1 MIYWKDA
8 DFSQY
13 CESSNFRRDHKFS
26 NLVAGFDTE
35 TTAIIDHTPQY
46 AFMYEWTFGVEDMIV
61 YGRTWDEFRELLLNI
76 KADLKLSSEFQL
88 IVFDQRLKYEFQ
100 FFKDELWIDDK
111 DFIAR
116 DSHKV
121 LQCVANDAFAFR
133 CSAEYSE
140 LTLDQMGAVIGIP
153 KLKGYDYAKIRHS
166 KTPLDLFELD
176 YCEHDVR
183 ILLEYFK
190 KEREKY
196 GQVWKI
202 PLTAT
207 RIVKNLIY
215 HYFRQMGSVQTL
227 RANQFRDTPQ
237 DMLMLN
243 KLQRAYFGAF
253 NYSDLIYDNIP
264 IDDVFGV
271 DFQSSYGAQMLL
283 NKFPIK
289 KFKPEPIPEDW
300 RELLTEK
307 YERKALLIRCKIKQ
321 LKNKYPRFGFLPTSK
336 EWSFNEKRTVTSQ
349 DKILYCPEIILTL
362 TDIDFKLMLKFYQF
376 DVNSFEILELHSSKY
391 APLPNYIVATIVD
404 LYLRKVKIKTRNKKI
419 KQQRELTPLEEA
431 EYTYAKT
438 MISRIYGVFVQ
449 KPLMLKYHYNRELKK
464 LEPLKDDNDEAI
476 EEFVKKEYDPVLYQW
491 GVWVT
496 AYGRREIL
504 ENFAAISLETDSRG
518 TNKNNDAVLYSDTDS
533 LKFVGDYYIDII
545 LQYNENVKAKL
556 RHFCEMNRL
565 YGYKFEELEGIGE
578 FEIEHYQTF
587 KTIGL
592 KKYCFIDDNGEF
604 VAKLSGLS
612 KENTFFDQFDTPE
625 AKVAALDH
633 EMEISEELAQNRT
646 MTYVNRT
653 IEDDV
658 VDCYGTT
665 EHVVVKSCVVL
676 GLQRFQN
683 RKYNVKLH
691 KLFSDAEMKHHLQTT
706 GLQKAIIQNIK
717 NT

>member
-1 MIYWKDA
+1 MLYWKDA
-8 DFSQY
+8 DFSKF
-13 CESSNFRRDHKFS
+13 CENANFRRDHKFS
-26 NLVAGFDTE
+26 NLIAAFDTE

-46 AFMYEWTFGVEDMIV
+46 AFMYEWTFGIEDIIC
-61 YGRTWDEFRELLLNI
+61 YGRTWDELRELLLNVR
-76 KADLKLSSEFQL
+76 ADLKLSSEFKL

-121 LQCVANDAFAFR
+121 LQCTANDAFSFR

-140 LTLDQMGAVIGIP
+140 LSLAEMGAVIGIP
-153 KLKGYDYAKIRHS
+153 KLEGYDYAKIRHA
-166 KTPLDLFELD
+166 KTPLDLFEME

-207 RIVKNLIY
+207 RIVKNRIY
-215 HYFRQMGSVQTL
+215 YYFRQMGSVQTL
-227 RANQFRDTPQ
+227 RVNQFRDTPK

-253 NYSDLIYDNIP
+253 NYSDLIYDNIKV
-264 IDDVFGV
+264 DDVFGV

-300 RELLTEK
+300 RELLSEK

-321 LKNKYPRFGFLPTSK
+321 LRNIYPRFGFLPTSK
-336 EWSFNEKRTVTSQ
+336 EWSFNEKRTITSQ
-349 DKILYCPEIILTL
+349 DKILYCPEIVLTL
-362 TDIDFKLMLKFYQF
+362 TDIDFRLLQRFYTF
-376 DVNSFEILELHSSKY
+376 SGDIEILELHAAKY
-391 APLPNYIVATIVD
+391 APLPNYIVATIVE
-404 LYLRKVKIKTRNKKI
+404 LYLKKVEIKARNKKI
-419 KQQRELTPLEEA
+419 EQTRKLTPLEEA

-449 KPLMLKYHYNRELKK
+449 KPLMMKYHYNRELRK
-464 LEPLKDDNDEAI
+464 LEPMKDDNDEVI

-533 LKFVGDYYIDII
+533 LKFVGDHYIDII

-556 RHFCEMNRL
+556 RHFCDMNRL
-565 YGYKFEELEGIGE
+565 YGYKYEQLEGIGE

-592 KKYCFIDDNGEF
+592 KKYCFIDDRGEF

-612 KENTFFDQFDTPE
+612 KENKFFDQFATPE
-625 AKVAALDH
+625 EKVDALDH

-646 MTYVNRT
+646 MTYVNKT
-653 IEDDV
+653 IEDEV
-658 VDCYGTT
+658 VDCYGIPDR
-665 EHVVVKSCVVL
+665 VVVKSCVVL

-706 GLQKAIIQNIK
+706 GLQKAIIQSVK
-717 NT
+717 NS

>member
-264 IDDVFGV
+264 VDDVFGV

-300 RELLTEK
+300 RELLSEK

-404 LYLRKVKIKTRNKKI
+404 LYLKKVKIKTRNKKI
-419 KQQRELTPLEEA
+419 EKQRELTPLEKA
-431 EYTYAKT
+431 EYTYSKT

-464 LEPLKDDNDEAI
+464 LEPLKDDNGEAI
-476 EEFVKKEYDPVLYQW
+476 EEIVKKEYDPVLYQW

-504 ENFAAISLETDSRG
+504 ENFAAISLKTDSRG

-533 LKFVGDYYIDII
+533 LKFVGDCYIDII

-658 VDCYGTT
+658 VDCYGIT

>member
-46 AFMYEWTFGVEDMIV
+46 AFIYEWTFGVEDMIV
-61 YGRTWDEFRELLLNI
+61 YGRTWDEFRELLLNV

-264 IDDVFGV
+264 VDDVFGV

-300 RELLTEK
+300 RELLSEK

-376 DVNSFEILELHSSKY
+376 DVKSFEILELHSSKY

-404 LYLRKVKIKTRNKKI
+404 LYLKKVKIKTRNKKI
-419 KQQRELTPLEEA
+419 EKQRELTPLERA

-533 LKFVGDYYIDII
+533 LKFVGDCYIDII

-658 VDCYGTT
+658 VDCYGIT

>member
-264 IDDVFGV
+264 VDDVFGV

-300 RELLTEK
+300 RELLSEK

-376 DVNSFEILELHSSKY
+376 DVKSFEILELHSSKY

-404 LYLRKVKIKTRNKKI
+404 LYLKKVKIKTRNKKI
-419 KQQRELTPLEEA
+419 EQQRELTPLEKA

-533 LKFVGDYYIDII
+533 LKFVGDDYIDII
-545 LQYNENVKAKL
+545 LSYNENVKRKL

-592 KKYCFIDDNGEF
+592 KKYCYIDDNGEF

-625 AKVAALDH
+625 AKVGALDH

-658 VDCYGTT
+658 VDCYGIK
-665 EHVVVKSCVVL
+665 EHVIVKSCVVL

>member
-264 IDDVFGV
+264 VDDVFGV

-300 RELLTEK
+300 RELLSEK

-376 DVNSFEILELHSSKY
+376 DVKSFEILELHSSKY

-404 LYLRKVKIKTRNKKI
+404 LYLKKVKIKTRNKKI
-419 KQQRELTPLEEA
+419 EKQRELTPLEKA

-533 LKFVGDYYIDII
+533 LKFVGDCYIDII

-658 VDCYGTT
+658 IDCYGIT

>member
-61 YGRTWDEFRELLLNI
+61 YGRTWDEFRELLLNV

-264 IDDVFGV
+264 VDDVFGV

-300 RELLTEK
+300 RELLSEK

-376 DVNSFEILELHSSKY
+376 DVKSFEILELHSSKY

-419 KQQRELTPLEEA
+419 KQQRELTPLEAA

-533 LKFVGDYYIDII
+533 LKFVGDCYIDII

-658 VDCYGTT
+658 VDCYGIS

>member
-264 IDDVFGV
+264 VDDVFGV

-300 RELLTEK
+300 RELLSEK

-376 DVNSFEILELHSSKY
+376 DVKSFEILELHSSKY

-404 LYLRKVKIKTRNKKI
+404 LYLKKVKIKTRNKKI
-419 KQQRELTPLEEA
+419 EKQRELTPLEKA

-533 LKFVGDYYIDII
+533 LKFVGDCYIDII

-658 VDCYGTT
+658 VDCYGIT
-665 EHVVVKSCVVL
+665 EHVIVKSCVVL